1 MWTRKMLKDQAKE
14 ALRRNYWKIVL
25 VSLILMIISGGMP
38 AASAGGSN
46 NNRSQSRNESSVDLS
61 EVSLNA
67 AARTAQTAEK
77 VAETFRD
84 NLDPV
89 VAAAY
94 MTVFAIV
101 LLVFWVVIALLDI
114 FLLNPLQVG
123 VQRFMVMS
131 VDDRANISEITY
143 AFDHYYKN
151 VVRTVFEKELRIVL
165 WSFLFII
172 PGIYKKYEY
181 YMVNYILSERPD
193 MPYKEALDLSRR
205 MMDGQKWNTFVLEF
219 SFILW
224 NLLSAITCGIVE
236 IFYVRPYKELTKAAL
251 YRTLCQ
257 RPQQMGSL
265 QM

>member
-25 VSLILMIISGGMP
+25 VSLILMVINGGMP
-38 AASAGGSN
+38 SASAGGSN
-46 NNRSQSRNESSVDLS
+46 NNGNRSRNESFEDLS
-61 EVSLNA
+61 DVSLNT
-67 AARTAQTAEK
+67 AARSAQTAEK
-77 VAETFRD
+77 VARSFVD
-84 NLDPV
+84 NIDPV

-94 MTVFAIV
+94 MTVFVIV
-101 LLVFWVVIALLDI
+101 LVVFWIVIGLLDI

-123 VQRFMVMS
+123 VQRFMVIS

-143 AFDHYYKN
+143 AFDPHYKN

-172 PGIYKKYEY
+172 PGIYKKYQY

-193 MPYKEALDLSRR
+193 MPYKEALDLSRQ
-205 MMDGQKWNTFVLEF
+205 MMDGEKWNTFVLEF

-224 NLLSAITCGIVE
+224 SFLSVMTCGIVG
-236 IFYVRPYKELTKAAL
+236 IFYVRPYRELTKAAL
-251 YRTLCQ
+251 YRALCQ
-257 RPQQMGSL
+257 RPQPMGYVQM
-265 QM
+265 

>member
-1 MWTRKMLKDQAKE
+1 MWTRKMLKDRAKE

-25 VSLILMIISGGMP
+25 VSLILMVINGGMP
-38 AASAGGSN
+38 AASAGGSGN
-46 NNRSQSRNESSVDLS
+46 SGNQSRNESFEDLS

-67 AARTAQTAEK
+67 AARSAQTAEK
-77 VAETFRD
+77 VAKSFVD
-84 NLDPV
+84 NIDPV
-89 VAAAY
+89 VAVAY
-94 MTVFAIV
+94 MTVFGIV

-123 VQRFMVMS
+123 VQRFMVRS

-143 AFDHYYKN
+143 AFDHHYKN

-165 WSFLFII
+165 WSLLFII

-205 MMDGQKWNTFVLEF
+205 MMDGEKWNTFVLEL

-224 NLLSAITCGIVE
+224 SLLSAITCGIVE

-257 RPQQMGSL
+257 KGNQYVV
-265 QM
+265 

>member
-25 VSLILMIISGGMP
+25 VSLFLMVISGGM
-38 AASAGGSN
+38 SSTYAGGSN
-46 NNRSQSRNESSVDLS
+46 NNRNQSRDESSMDLP

-67 AARTAQTAEK
+67 AARSAQTAER
-77 VAETFRD
+77 VARSFVD
-84 NLDPV
+84 NIDPV

-94 MTVFAIV
+94 MTVFVIV
-101 LLVFWVVIALLDI
+101 LLIFGVVVALLDI

-123 VQRFMVMS
+123 VQRFMAIS
-131 VDDRANISEITY
+131 VDNRANISEITY
-143 AFDHYYKN
+143 AFDHHYKN

-193 MPYKEALDLSRR
+193 TPYKEALDLSRR
-205 MMDGQKWNTFVLEF
+205 MMDGQKWNTFVLEL

-224 NLLSAITCGIVE
+224 DLLSAITCGIAE
-236 IFYVRPYKELTKAAL
+236 IFYVRPYRELTKAAL
-251 YRTLCQ
+251 YRALCQ
-257 RPQQMGSL
+257 RPRQMGSV

>member
-25 VSLILMIISGGMP
+25 VSLILMVINGGMP
-38 AASAGGSN
+38 SASAGGSN
-46 NNRSQSRNESSVDLS
+46 NNRSRDRIESSADLS

-67 AARTAQTAEK
+67 AARSAQTAER
-77 VAETFRD
+77 VARSLVD
-84 NLDPV
+84 NIDPV

-94 MTVFAIV
+94 MTVFVIV
-101 LLVFWVVIALLDI
+101 LLIFGVVVALLDI

-123 VQRFMVMS
+123 MQRFMVIS

-143 AFDHYYKN
+143 AFDHHYKN

-193 MPYKEALDLSRR
+193 MPYREALDLSRR
-205 MMDGQKWNTFVLEF
+205 MMDGQKWNTFVLEL

-224 NLLSAITCGIVE
+224 SLLSAITCGIVE

-251 YRTLCQ
+251 YRALCQ
-257 RPQQMGSL
+257 RPQQMGYV